1 MAQEYKKILVAVDG
15 SLASEKAF
23 KKAVGVAK
31 RNNAELVIAHVLD
44 LNKTG
49 AIEAYNNLITEQ
61 AIKFAEQL
69 LSDYKDEALQDGLAY
84 VTTVLEYG
92 SPKTIIPKQIAPEN
106 KIDLIMC
113 GATGLSAVERFFI
126 GSVSEN
132 IARHSSC
139 DVLIVRNEDEN
150 EDK

>member
-1 MAQEYKKILVAVDG
+1 MASQYKKILVAVDG

-23 KKAVGVAK
+23 KKAIAVAN
-31 RNNAELVIAHVLD
+31 RNNAELIIAHVLD

-69 LSDYKDEALQDGLAY
+69 LSDYKEEAISEGLGA

-92 SPKTIIPKQIAPEN
+92 SPKTIIPKQIASEYEV
-106 KIDLIMC
+106 DLIMC
-113 GATGLSAVERFFI
+113 GATGLNAVERFFI

-132 IARHSSC
+132 ITRHSNC
-139 DVLIVRNEDEN
+139 DVLIVRNEA
-150 EDK
+150 